1 LATASSTS
9 AGTSFAAPEPVEPQ
23 VLDVLALLLRERE
36 RVVPKEEL
44 LDAVR
49 GSRFIGESALTSRV
63 KTARRAI
70 GDDGRTQQLIR
81 TVHGRGYQFV
91 GRSRSQCPGR
101 GRALSSTTASE
112 PPDLIGFAAAIKT
125 LTYLWSAAY
134 RRGWWRAEMAILT
147 VAAVQAAYVLMDRK
161 ATLAKVEELMADPAV
176 RAADLVVFPEAF
188 VPGTPIWIDG
198 ARIWDGDE
206 QWFVMLADQAVVV
219 PSEATDRL
227 GAAAREAGVYLV
239 IGINERESTGSTIYN
254 TLLYFDADGNLLG
267 KHRKLMPTGSER
279 TVWGMGDG
287 STLDTYSTPF
297 GRIGGLIC
305 WENYMPLARFYLY
318 SQGVDVWV
326 APTLARGD
334 AWVATLRHI
343 AREGRCYVI
352 GVNPCVHVDQIPAD
366 FPDRDR
372 VWRTDPD
379 NPEWVEPG
387 NTVIV
392 GTNGEILAGPARHAE
407 TVLVAELDLTKVLS
421 ARRLFDPV
429 GHYHRPDVFRLAVD
443 TAPRPVVTTL
453 RNRLADE

>member
-1 LATASSTS
+1 
-9 AGTSFAAPEPVEPQ
+9 
-23 VLDVLALLLRERE
+23 
-36 RVVPKEEL
+36 
-44 LDAVR
+44 
-49 GSRFIGESALTSRV
+49 
-63 KTARRAI
+63 
-70 GDDGRTQQLIR
+70 
-81 TVHGRGYQFV
+81 
-91 GRSRSQCPGR
+91 
-101 GRALSSTTASE
+101 
-112 PPDLIGFAAAIKT
+112 
-125 LTYLWSAAY
+125 
-134 RRGWWRAEMAILT
+134 
-147 VAAVQAAYVLMDRK
+147 MDRK

-206 QWFVMLADQAVVV
+206 QWFAMLADQAVVV
-219 PSEATDRL
+219 PSETTDRL

-334 AWVATLRHI
+334 AWVARPTILSPSSRSPAVSAWRAGQEIGDAGHIHATVVPVGQSTAPLVVAHQREPAGELDQPVPPHRALPVVIEVAEPIRHLHQRGAIPHRGVRQSHTVRGSTEPDLLLR
-343 AREGRCYVI
+343 R
-352 GVNPCVHVDQIPAD
+352 PS
-366 FPDRDR
+366 
-372 VWRTDPD
+372 
-379 NPEWVEPG
+379 
-387 NTVIV
+387 
-392 GTNGEILAGPARHAE
+392 ARHHVRSAG
-407 TVLVAELDLTKVLS
+407 AFFGFRDLTDELIS
-421 ARRLFDPV
+421 ATVHSPDQPLAAAVVADRPAGGLDPA
-429 GHYHRPDVFRLAVD
+429 GQR
-443 TAPRPVVTTL
+443 
-453 RNRLADE
+453 